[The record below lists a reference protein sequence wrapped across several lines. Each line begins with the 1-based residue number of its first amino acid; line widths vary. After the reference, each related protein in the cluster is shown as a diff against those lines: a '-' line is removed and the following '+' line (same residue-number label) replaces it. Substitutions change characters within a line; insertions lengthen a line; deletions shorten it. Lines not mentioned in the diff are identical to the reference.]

1 MQIVSFNLRAKSRA
15 VKHNS
20 ITYAEVYAIA
30 RFLAWL
36 INLADIPW
44 EEILVTRFSAGR

>member
-1 MQIVSFNLRAKSRA
+1 MQIVSFNLWAKSMQLNIILLRMPM
-15 VKHNS
+15 
-20 ITYAEVYAIA
+20 YAIA

-44 EEILVTRFSAGR
+44 KEILVTRFSAGR

>member
-1 MQIVSFNLRAKSRA
+1 MQIVSFNLRAKCMQLNIILLCMSMC
-15 VKHNS
+15 
-20 ITYAEVYAIA
+20 AIA